1 MGRRRID
8 VWTWLFKEECL
19 LLLLLLSLCPLLFSQ
34 DTSFPWLSIPFVER
48 EVTQNH
54 LSSWSFKIS
63 LNNKGLKLFV
73 KKNKRALFY
82 RKSCSDV
89 WSGIESGVQ
98 SSSCVS
104 FVSHEN
110 KGAVYS
116 LKERTEGK
124 KKWKSE
130 AQKKKL
136 ERERNTQTIKAAS
149 LSFSVLCCKTEE
161 TDGWGRGW
169 HKIQPKDRTHKD
181 ILSETISFIWSTPCY
196 SLFEGKD
203 NRHLQVK

>member
-1 MGRRRID
+1 MCGQD
-8 VWTWLFKEECL
+8 FLEKSAYSYYYCCHCV
-19 LLLLLLSLCPLLFSQ
+19 LSFFPRTQ
-34 DTSFPWLSIPFVER
+34 VFPWLSIPFVER

-82 RKSCSDV
+82 RKSCPDV
-89 WSGIESGVQ
+89 WSGIESEDVVQ
-98 SSSCVS
+98 PSSYVS

-116 LKERTEGK
+116 LKERTEGEEQMK
-124 KKWKSE
+124 VGDTKE
-130 AQKKKL
+130 KKL

-149 LSFSVLCCKTEE
+149 LS
-161 TDGWGRGW
+161 
-169 HKIQPKDRTHKD
+169 
-181 ILSETISFIWSTPCY
+181 LSCV
-196 SLFEGKD
+196 
-203 NRHLQVK
+203 VK